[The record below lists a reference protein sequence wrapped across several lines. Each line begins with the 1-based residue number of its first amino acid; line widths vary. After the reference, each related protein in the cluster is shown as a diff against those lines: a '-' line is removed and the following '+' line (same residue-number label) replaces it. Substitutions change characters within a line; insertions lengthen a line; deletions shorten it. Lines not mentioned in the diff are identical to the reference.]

1 MSHNLTFINPDSNIE
16 ELGKFVK
23 YIGPFQAKVKSFV
36 SKKTYIIDID
46 DMWSH

>member
-23 YIGPFQAKVKSFV
+23 YVGPFQAKVKSVV